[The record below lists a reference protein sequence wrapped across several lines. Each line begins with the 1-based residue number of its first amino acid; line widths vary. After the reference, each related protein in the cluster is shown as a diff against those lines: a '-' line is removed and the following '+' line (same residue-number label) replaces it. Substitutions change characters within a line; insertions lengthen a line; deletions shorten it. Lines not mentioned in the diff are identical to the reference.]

1 MKNLFIKNLQKYLL
15 IFTFLLL
22 PLVSFGQQS
31 TTGTYNGNNSTN
43 SNNSTTTLKNPLKY
57 ETINEFLKAIVE
69 GVLKLGIPIIVLAII
84 YSGFLFVTALG
95 NPTKLEKAKE
105 AFLYTVIGA
114 AILLGSWG
122 LAQLISETIIQISK

>member
-1 MKNLFIKNLQKYLL
+1 MKNFKYKFINLAFILLFSVI
-15 IFTFLLL
+15 
-22 PLVSFGQQS
+22 PLMSFAQD
-31 TTGTYNGNNSTN
+31 TGSGGPLNS
-43 SNNSTTTLKNPLKY
+43 SSTTLKNPLKY

>member
-1 MKNLFIKNLQKYLL
+1 MKNLFIKNLQKYFL

-22 PLVSFGQQS
+22 PLVSLAD
-31 TTGTYNGNNSTN
+31 GTQPSGG
-43 SNNSTTTLKNPLKY
+43 TTTLKNPLEY